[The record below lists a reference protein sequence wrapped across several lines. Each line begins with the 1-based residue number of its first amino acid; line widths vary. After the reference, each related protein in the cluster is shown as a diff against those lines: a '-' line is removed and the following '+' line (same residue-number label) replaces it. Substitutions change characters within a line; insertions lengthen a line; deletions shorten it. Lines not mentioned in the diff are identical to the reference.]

1 MTDLGTLGGPNSS
14 AAWPQKNDFGLIVG
28 HAQGSQIDPLAEYWG
43 VAYVCNNS
51 CDPCEGYKHLQFGF
65 VWQNGVMTA
74 LPTLGG
80 NNSSAAGDNNLGQV
94 VGWAETA
101 RKDKR
106 CAAPQKLVF
115 KAVVYGPNGGE
126 VHRLPSFP
134 GDVAAAALG
143 INDNGDVVGM
153 SGNCGTPDTYALGVH
168 AVLWRNGSVFNLG
181 GFGGVMNN
189 AAIAINKAG
198 QIVGTSDPAGD
209 GTTYAFLWQNGAMTN
224 LGTLPGDVVSLA
236 QDINANGQVVGLS
249 CDANFNCRAF
259 LWDHGVMIDLN
270 SLIPPRSPLY
280 LTQAE
285 GINDRGE
292 IAGTAYDQSTGELL
306 AFLAIPAPAE
316 QIDGNSARKITLPEN
331 IRVSVSG
338 VRAVGN
344 LKVARR
350 HSNDLQKRSR
360 HPLIGAHANVAYSP
374 QTTTS
379 RFPSTTSRRR
389 TSEETGGG

>member
-1 MTDLGTLGGPNSS
+1 MVLNPGSS
-14 AAWPQKNDFGLIVG
+14 
-28 HAQGSQIDPLAEYWG
+28 S
-43 VAYVCNNS
+43 
-51 CDPCEGYKHLQFGF
+51 
-65 VWQNGVMTA
+65 
-74 LPTLGG
+74 PTLGG

-106 CAAPQKLVF
+106 CAAPQKLIF

-126 VHRLPSFP
+126 VHELPSFP

-189 AAIAINKAG
+189 AAIASNKAG

-292 IAGTAYDQSTGELL
+292 IAGTAYDQSTGESL
-306 AFLAIPAPAE
+306 AFLAIPAPAA
-316 QIDGNSARKITLPEN
+316 QIAGDSARKITLPEN
-331 IRVSVSG
+331 IRVS
-338 VRAVGN
+338 
-344 LKVARR
+344 LQRR
-350 HSNDLQKRSR
+350 LRLRPFEGRSMT
-360 HPLIGAHANVAYSP
+360 
-374 QTTTS
+374 QQ
-379 RFPSTTSRRR
+379 
-389 TSEETGGG
+389 